1 MISELFNL
9 VYFVGVCWTYFLEF
23 CPHVAEWLTFQEK
36 LATRICWFI
45 NICLFGLSELNCK
58 RAFTVSFFMF
68 LNIYQWFIY
77 SSLRNSS
84 YAKEKDWH
92 HTITSHKITRGF
104 CYIYNLWKLWM
115 TSSKCKKSFCTL
127 LPEMLI
133 IKLIDSSL
141 LCCSAVIWEHATKP
155 WSNKKHSQTSRF

>member
-36 LATRICWFI
+36 SATRICWFI
-45 NICLFGLSELNCK
+45 NICLFGWSELNCK

-84 YAKEKDWH
+84 YAKERL
-92 HTITSHKITRGF
+92 TSYNHKSQDHKRILLYLQSLKALNDILKVQKYLLYSAARNAD
-104 CYIYNLWKLWM
+104 YK
-115 TSSKCKKSFCTL
+115 TSRFKSV
-127 LPEMLI
+127 M
-133 IKLIDSSL
+133 L
-141 LCCSAVIWEHATKP
+141 LCCYLGTC
-155 WSNKKHSQTSRF
+155 NQTLVQ